1 MASRNSENPKEA
13 KLSDVTLQDSEEKQ
27 PLADSLMR
35 LARGTPTAFAGLLH
49 DVESN
54 AIVNETKVTAH
65 CHCLKLDG
73 NGRPR
78 IEDLVRVVAEHIL
91 DYAIPRAEIRE
102 ANEEFSRT
110 GSTQKIIRLANEAK
124 SLFTDLQNSGEGGE
138 LLLFALAEKI
148 LGLPQLICKMSLK
161 TNSRMHVHGADGLHA
176 GVDSNTGNLIL
187 YWGES
192 KIYGDVTSAVRECLA
207 SLAPML
213 KENAAGQ
220 RDLQLLQRHADLDDP
235 VLEAAF
241 KKFLDPDSAEFNSL
255 EFRGLCLIGFDC
267 DTYPL
272 EASEIQI
279 DAIAKNIAQTLPTWK
294 SHVRKRISEE
304 KLDAFSIHFL
314 MIPFPSADIFRQSLR
329 SQLGIENIAK
339 ALPSGS
345 SATKKTGKKTK
356 TKASPKSQE
365 NKMQG
370 REV

>member
-1 MASRNSENPKEA
+1 MANCNNKNPDEA
-13 KLSDVTLQDSEEKQ
+13 KLADVVHQEIETKHL
-27 PLADSLMR
+27 LADSLMR

-78 IEDLVRVVAEHIL
+78 IADLVRVVAEHVL

-124 SLFTDLQNSGEGGE
+124 SLFTDLKNSGEGGE

-161 TNSRMHVHGADGLHA
+161 TNARMHIHGADGLHA

-272 EASEIQI
+272 EASGIQI
-279 DAIAKNIAQTLPTWK
+279 DDIAKNIAQTLPTWK
-294 SHVRKRISEE
+294 SHVKKRISEE
-304 KLDAFSIHFL
+304 HLDAFSIHFL
-314 MIPFPSADIFRQSLR
+314 MIPFPSAELFRKSLR
-329 SQLGIENIAK
+329 SQLGTEEVVKN
-339 ALPSGS
+339 STS
-345 SATKKTGKKTK
+345 SSPATKKAGGKTRKKT
-356 TKASPKSQE
+356 SSKSQE
-365 NKMQG
+365 NKTKAG
-370 REV
+370 EV